1 MANLTKWY
9 DPAFKANAM
18 FPAFSN
24 MVDNFFGKD
33 FDSIFDTMSKGIMVP
48 AVNVIENK
56 DNYMVEVAAPGL
68 KKEDFKIEVKDNM
81 LSISSEKEVEKDKS
95 TKKYTRKEYSFNS
108 FARTF
113 YLPDDVDVNSINAN
127 YENGELTIK
136 INRKEVKV
144 ENKKEIKVN

>member
-1 MANLTKWY
+1 MANLSKWS
-9 DPAFKANAM
+9 DPAFKANAL
-18 FPAFSN
+18 FPTFSN

-33 FDSIFDTMSKGIMVP
+33 FESIFDTMSKGIMVP

-95 TKKYTRKEYSFNS
+95 TKKYTRKEYSFSS

-127 YENGELTIK
+127 YENGELSIK